1 MVEVDLFHF
10 HHGCLKLWQVLTPE
24 SPSCSMSLE
33 WGNAVV
39 TAGPQAQEQS
49 LPYVHAAEVP
59 AFHSQGVGEDRNLDS
74 EGKVH
79 SSQLLDAYSSLVQ
92 HHDEPKRASYAPDW
106 FVVGFPLVDDVH
118 DGEQDTGLTLQGTV
132 EGNAENG

>member
-1 MVEVDLFHF
+1 
-10 HHGCLKLWQVLTPE
+10 
-24 SPSCSMSLE
+24 MSLE

-79 SSQLLDAYSSLVQ
+79 SSQLLDAYSSLQ
-92 HHDEPKRASYAPDW
+92 KISSPNKYTILSQMDNNYII
-106 FVVGFPLVDDVH
+106 L
-118 DGEQDTGLTLQGTV
+118 
-132 EGNAENG
+132 